1 MGLHIVNLIKEGDP
15 NPYTVL
21 NAGGKAP
28 VLLICDHAS
37 PAVPKAMKFIGLD
50 ESMFKQH
57 IAWDI
62 GAEDVTRR
70 LSEKLDAVA
79 VLSGYSRLLIDVNRQ
94 PGDPN
99 SIPEKSDNTTIPGNL
114 KLGKKQQLARIESFF
129 WPYHQ
134 KVSNALAIL
143 QRRGP
148 APALISI
155 HSFTP
160 SLGGNIR
167 HWDIGVLWNR
177 DPRLA
182 QPLLEKLRKVE
193 NGSFHVGENEPYSGQ
208 KLGYTIDTHAGVAG
222 LPNCAIEIRQDL
234 IDTTA
239 GAQFW
244 AGTLAKILMKILG
257 NDNLHR
263 VERF

>member
-134 KVSNALAIL
+134 SIANTLAIL
-143 QRRGP
+143 WRRGP
-148 APALISI
+148 VPALISI

-160 SLGGNIR
+160 ILGGNRR
-167 HWDIGVLWNR
+167 HWDISVLWNR

-182 QPLLEKLRKVE
+182 VPLLEKLKKVK
-193 NGSFHVGENEPYSGQ
+193 NGLFHVGNNEPYSGREF
-208 KLGYTIDTHAGVAG
+208 GYTVDIHAGVVG

-234 IDTTA
+234 IETSA

-244 AGTLAKILMKILG
+244 ADTLAYIFLEILD
-257 NDNLHR
+257 NNNLHK